1 MSSQPRRHNALP
13 ESAKKLINRLPA
25 IVKSLVKN
33 KTAQFADSSRMREEA
48 LALDWNESAARTVIA
63 DIEDMLR
70 RGVTSRPAEKP
81 FWSPEDLALA
91 EEIAAETSR
100 AGVSN
105 ITRTAAYLACYE
117 AYPELH
123 WAFLAHMVSRNA
135 GWNMTDLSGSRMADI
150 IDAEEIRLNYRFLE
164 RNNALIFQDAYP
176 QLLLYMKSRER
187 GASHF
192 HLLPYFHVSR
202 FMRPFW
208 ERFWID
214 RGSALLTVGLIIN
227 EQNYI
232 EKRVV
237 RHPYFQKY
245 VTGKTKF
252 HLFSLAGLN
261 QVVFPLLERE
271 EGGNGGWNGGAAETA
286 GTASGAQ
293 EGGPVA
299 APAAAGAKAGLARG
313 ETAEE
318 GPGPDAEAAE
328 GAAEGAAAAC
338 GAKEAGTV
346 ACETAEES
354 LEPDAGATEGAAAVR
369 GAKEAGTV
377 QGEIAEESLE
387 PDAGATEGA
396 AAVRGAKEAG
406 TVQGEIAGENLGQVA
421 GAAEG
426 AAAVRG
432 AKEAGTVQGEIAGEN
447 LGQVA
452 GAAEGAAAARGAKEA
467 GTVQGEIAG
476 ENLGQVAGAAEG
488 AAAVRGAKAEASRGE
503 GDGEAGNTALRGS
516 GAGGATSGG
525 AGANTSA
532 AGYGTDAGGEG
543 GAAAYCS
550 NAGEGAPQAR
560 CSGGDSAEGAALPGR
575 AGAGSGAAEAQGAA
589 PQPGPVAGWEV
600 RRLAG
605 RVVSDFGS
613 LPARIALGKSLYAML
628 MGYRAVRC
636 GAERFA
642 ASVPHSGSRADYWP
656 GLFTANKEEA
666 LTAARQGSE
675 LLQSETLPAGER
687 LYSPKLLSAWGD
699 TPYEPISREDWLKDH
714 SALNGISAPKRPFL
728 CDISREH
735 RSGILETALLHDALG
750 DS

>member
-1 MSSQPRRHNALP
+1 MSSQPRRHNTLP

-25 IVKSLVKN
+25 IVKSIVKN

-81 FWSPEDLALA
+81 FWSPEDLALT

-237 RHPYFQKY
+237 RHPYFQKH

-271 EGGNGGWNGGAAETA
+271 EGGNGGAAETA

-293 EGGPVA
+293 EGGPAA
-299 APAAAGAKAGLARG
+299 APAAAGAKS
-313 ETAEE
+313 
-318 GPGPDAEAAE
+318 GP
-328 GAAEGAAAAC
+328 
-338 GAKEAGTV
+338 TR
-346 ACETAEES
+346 S
-354 LEPDAGATEGAAAVR
+354 
-369 GAKEAGTV
+369 
-377 QGEIAEESLE
+377 
-387 PDAGATEGA
+387 
-396 AAVRGAKEAG
+396 
-406 TVQGEIAGENLGQVA
+406 EIAGESLGPD
-421 GAAEG
+421 
-426 AAAVRG
+426 
-432 AKEAGTVQGEIAGEN
+432 
-447 LGQVA
+447 A
-452 GAAEGAAAARGAKEA
+452 GAAEGAAAARGAK
-467 GTVQGEIAG
+467 
-476 ENLGQVAGAAEG
+476 
-488 AAAVRGAKAEASRGE
+488 AEASRGE
-503 GDGEAGNTALRGS
+503 GDGGAGNTARNGP
-516 GAGGATSGG
+516 GAGGAAPGG
-525 AGANTSA
+525 VTPGRAGANTSA
-532 AGYGTDAGGEG
+532 AGYETDIGGDGGEG

-560 CSGGDSAEGAALPGR
+560 CFGGDSAEGAALPGR

-589 PQPGPVAGWEV
+589 PEPGPAAGWEV

-656 GLFTANKEEA
+656 DLFTANKEEA
-666 LTAARQGSE
+666 LTAARQASE

-714 SALNGISAPKRPFL
+714 SALDGISAPKRPFL

-735 RSGILETALLHDALG
+735 RGGILETALLHDALG

>member
-1 MSSQPRRHNALP
+1 MSSQPRRHNTLP

-271 EGGNGGWNGGAAETA
+271 EGGNGGAAKTA
-286 GTASGAQ
+286 GTASG
-293 EGGPVA
+293 
-299 APAAAGAKAGLARG
+299 
-313 ETAEE
+313 
-318 GPGPDAEAAE
+318 
-328 GAAEGAAAAC
+328 
-338 GAKEAGTV
+338 
-346 ACETAEES
+346 
-354 LEPDAGATEGAAAVR
+354 
-369 GAKEAGTV
+369 V
-377 QGEIAEESLE
+377 Q
-387 PDAGATEGA
+387 
-396 AAVRGAKEAG
+396 
-406 TVQGEIAGENLGQVA
+406 
-421 GAAEG
+421 
-426 AAAVRG
+426 
-432 AKEAGTVQGEIAGEN
+432 
-447 LGQVA
+447 
-452 GAAEGAAAARGAKEA
+452 
-467 GTVQGEIAG
+467 
-476 ENLGQVAGAAEG
+476 
-488 AAAVRGAKAEASRGE
+488 
-503 GDGEAGNTALRGS
+503 
-516 GAGGATSGG
+516 
-525 AGANTSA
+525 
-532 AGYGTDAGGEG
+532 
-543 GAAAYCS
+543 
-550 NAGEGAPQAR
+550 
-560 CSGGDSAEGAALPGR
+560 
-575 AGAGSGAAEAQGAA
+575 
-589 PQPGPVAGWEV
+589 
-600 RRLAG
+600 
-605 RVVSDFGS
+605 
-613 LPARIALGKSLYAML
+613 
-628 MGYRAVRC
+628 
-636 GAERFA
+636 
-642 ASVPHSGSRADYWP
+642 
-656 GLFTANKEEA
+656 
-666 LTAARQGSE
+666 
-675 LLQSETLPAGER
+675 
-687 LYSPKLLSAWGD
+687 
-699 TPYEPISREDWLKDH
+699 
-714 SALNGISAPKRPFL
+714 
-728 CDISREH
+728 
-735 RSGILETALLHDALG
+735 
-750 DS
+750 

>member
-1 MSSQPRRHNALP
+1 
-13 ESAKKLINRLPA
+13 
-25 IVKSLVKN
+25 
-33 KTAQFADSSRMREEA
+33 
-48 LALDWNESAARTVIA
+48 
-63 DIEDMLR
+63 MLR
-70 RGVTSRPAEKP
+70 RGVTTRPAEEP
-81 FWSPEDLALA
+81 FWSPEDVDLA
-91 EEIAAETSR
+91 EEIAAETNR
-100 AGVSN
+100 AGISN
-105 ITRTAAYLACYE
+105 IARTAAYLNCYE

-150 IDAEEIRLNYRFLE
+150 IDAEEIRLTYRFLE

-192 HLLPYFHVSR
+192 HLLPYFHVSQ

-271 EGGNGGWNGGAAETA
+271 ERGKA
-286 GTASGAQ
+286 GEPTQSGA
-293 EGGPVA
+293 
-299 APAAAGAKAGLARG
+299 
-313 ETAEE
+313 
-318 GPGPDAEAAE
+318 EA
-328 GAAEGAAAAC
+328 GAAA
-338 GAKEAGTV
+338 
-346 ACETAEES
+346 
-354 LEPDAGATEGAAAVR
+354 L
-369 GAKEAGTV
+369 
-377 QGEIAEESLE
+377 
-387 PDAGATEGA
+387 
-396 AAVRGAKEAG
+396 
-406 TVQGEIAGENLGQVA
+406 
-421 GAAEG
+421 
-426 AAAVRG
+426 
-432 AKEAGTVQGEIAGEN
+432 
-447 LGQVA
+447 
-452 GAAEGAAAARGAKEA
+452 
-467 GTVQGEIAG
+467 
-476 ENLGQVAGAAEG
+476 
-488 AAAVRGAKAEASRGE
+488 
-503 GDGEAGNTALRGS
+503 
-516 GAGGATSGG
+516 GG

-532 AGYGTDAGGEG
+532 AEG
-543 GAAAYCS
+543 GAEVCDDG
-550 NAGEGAPQAR
+550 GEGAPEAGYP
-560 CSGGDSAEGAALPGR
+560 GGSDSAEGAALPGR
-575 AGAGSGAAEAQGAA
+575 ASARSGAAEAQGAA
-589 PQPGPVAGWEV
+589 PGPAAGWEV

-628 MGYRAVRC
+628 MGYRAVRS

-666 LTAARQGSE
+666 LTAGRQASE
-675 LLQSETLPAGER
+675 LLQGETLPAGER
-687 LYSPKLLSAWGD
+687 LYSPNLLSAWGD

-714 SALNGISAPKRPFL
+714 RALDGISAPKRPFL

-735 RSGILETALLHDALG
+735 RNGILETALLHDALG

>member
-1 MSSQPRRHNALP
+1 MSSQPRRHNTLP

-25 IVKSLVKN
+25 IVKSIVKN

-81 FWSPEDLALA
+81 FWSPEDLALT

-237 RHPYFQKY
+237 RHPYFQKH

-271 EGGNGGWNGGAAETA
+271 EGGNGGAAETA

-293 EGGPVA
+293 EGGPAA
-299 APAAAGAKAGLARG
+299 APAAAGAKS
-313 ETAEE
+313 
-318 GPGPDAEAAE
+318 GP
-328 GAAEGAAAAC
+328 
-338 GAKEAGTV
+338 T
-346 ACETAEES
+346 
-354 LEPDAGATEGAAAVR
+354 R
-369 GAKEAGTV
+369 
-377 QGEIAEESLE
+377 
-387 PDAGATEGA
+387 
-396 AAVRGAKEAG
+396 
-406 TVQGEIAGENLGQVA
+406 GEIAGESLGPD
-421 GAAEG
+421 
-426 AAAVRG
+426 
-432 AKEAGTVQGEIAGEN
+432 
-447 LGQVA
+447 
-452 GAAEGAAAARGAKEA
+452 
-467 GTVQGEIAG
+467 
-476 ENLGQVAGAAEG
+476 AGAAEG

-503 GDGEAGNTALRGS
+503 GDGGAGNTARNGP
-516 GAGGATSGG
+516 GAGGAAPGG
-525 AGANTSA
+525 VTPGRAGANTSA
-532 AGYGTDAGGEG
+532 AGYETDIGGDGGEG

-550 NAGEGAPQAR
+550 NAGEDAPQAR
-560 CSGGDSAEGAALPGR
+560 CFGGDSAEGAALPGR
-575 AGAGSGAAEAQGAA
+575 
-589 PQPGPVAGWEV
+589 
-600 RRLAG
+600 
-605 RVVSDFGS
+605 
-613 LPARIALGKSLYAML
+613 
-628 MGYRAVRC
+628 
-636 GAERFA
+636 
-642 ASVPHSGSRADYWP
+642 
-656 GLFTANKEEA
+656 
-666 LTAARQGSE
+666 
-675 LLQSETLPAGER
+675 
-687 LYSPKLLSAWGD
+687 
-699 TPYEPISREDWLKDH
+699 
-714 SALNGISAPKRPFL
+714 
-728 CDISREH
+728 
-735 RSGILETALLHDALG
+735 
-750 DS
+750 